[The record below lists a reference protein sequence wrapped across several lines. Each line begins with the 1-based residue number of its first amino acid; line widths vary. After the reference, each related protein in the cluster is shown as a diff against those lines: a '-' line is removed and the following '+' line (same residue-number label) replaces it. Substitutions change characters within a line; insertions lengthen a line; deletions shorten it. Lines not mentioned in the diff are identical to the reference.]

1 MKKIVP
7 VVTLLSFLFSF
18 VLCGT
23 YAYAAPPDFG
33 GGVNNEYEYEEV
45 VFVNGVPIK
54 FTGSGKNVSIK
65 VTEKEDSRT
74 VAYRLKLTS
83 TDPDYPGE
91 LNRSVTYKTTLSKH
105 SDKGQ
110 TTAQMEVEKF
120 SEKIQIG
127 SDRYELSDYQ
137 FSRSDIIDNRPASDY
152 YSGSLKARKTYVIN
166 KNQGKVTMDISGAMV
181 GYENFWGKTET
192 QQLEY
197 VISCERIV
205 SQEDEEG
212 EETTSDVAWQGTVSI
227 MATDSMTKTLKY
239 AGNQVNL
246 SSFSGGHSR
255 ITNQSMYSR
264 YDYNLPR
271 IINGQASQSRL
282 RGTIELNLEM
292 SPRIERLVVPKFRDV
307 AGHWAQDDIEKL
319 YSLDVF
325 EGTPAFFA
333 PDAPMTRAEFTKA
346 IVKGAN
352 MRASMEEQTRKTTR
366 SRTKMPEVSPFL
378 DVSVSSPYYE
388 YIKDGVEKGIISGI
402 AGKKFGPEDSLTR
415 AQAITI
421 MIRALGFENMAPTP
435 GYRTTFVDDQAI
447 PNWAID
453 SVYVAREIGLISGD
467 ASNRLNP
474 NQVLTRAEAA
484 SMLVRFLNFLEQD
497 LQKDYCEDLVLY

>member
-1 MKKIVP
+1 MKKFVLI
-7 VVTLLSFLFSF
+7 VTLLGF
-18 VLCGT
+18 VLVGPK
-23 YAYAAPPDFG
+23 AYAAPPDFG

-45 VFVNGVPIK
+45 VFVSGVPIK
-54 FTGSGKNVSIK
+54 FTGSGKNVNIK
-65 VTEKEDSRT
+65 VSEKDDSRT
-74 VAYRLKLTS
+74 ITYRLKLS
-83 TDPDYPGE
+83 SADPAYPGE
-91 LNRSVTYKTTLSKH
+91 LNRSITYKTTLSKH

-120 SEKIQIG
+120 SEKIEIG

-137 FSRSDIIDNRPASDY
+137 FSRSDLIDNRPASDY

-197 VISCERIV
+197 IIEYNRVV
-205 SQEDEEG
+205 NQEDEDRQQ
-212 EETTSDVAWQGTVSI
+212 TRDLSWQGTVSV
-227 MATDSMTKTLKY
+227 MASDSMTKTLKY
-239 AGNQVNL
+239 SDNQANL

-271 IINGQASQSRL
+271 ITNGQVSSSRL
-282 RGTIELNLEM
+282 RGSVELNLEM

-333 PDAPMTRAEFTKA
+333 PDAPMTRAEFTRA

-352 MRASMEEQTRKTTR
+352 MRASIEEKPKTSR
-366 SRTKMPEVSPFL
+366 SRSKTEEVSPFL
-378 DVSVSSPYYE
+378 DVPVSSPDYQ
-388 YIKDGVEKGIISGI
+388 YIKDGVDKGIISGI
-402 AGKKFGPEDSLTR
+402 TDQLFGPENSLTR

-421 MIRALGFENMAPTP
+421 MVRALGFESMAPTP
-435 GYRTTFVDDQAI
+435 GYRISFSDDQAI

-467 ASNRLNP
+467 SHNRLNP
-474 NQVLTRAEAA
+474 NQVLTRGEAS

-497 LQKDYCEDLVLY
+497 LQKDYREDLVLY

>member
-1 MKKIVP
+1 MKRFVLIA
-7 VVTLLSFLFSF
+7 TLLGM
-18 VLCGT
+18 VLWGT
-23 YAYAAPPDFG
+23 NAYAAPPDFG
-33 GGVNNEYEYEEV
+33 GGVNNEYDYEEV
-45 VFVNGVPIK
+45 VFVSGVPIK
-54 FTGSGKNVSIK
+54 FTGSGKNVNIK
-65 VTEKEDSRT
+65 ITEKEDSRT
-74 VAYRLKLTS
+74 ITYRLKLTS
-83 TDPDYPGE
+83 ADPDYPGE

-110 TTAQMEVEKF
+110 TTAQMEVDKF
-120 SEKIQIG
+120 SEKIEIG
-127 SDRYELSDYQ
+127 KDKYELSDYQ

-197 VISCERIV
+197 VITCDRAGQ
-205 SQEDEEG
+205 QEDEDSEDL
-212 EETTSDVAWQGTVSI
+212 SWQGTVSI
-227 MATDSMTKTLKY
+227 MASDSMTKTLKY
-239 AGNQVNL
+239 ANNQASL

-255 ITNQSMYSR
+255 ITNESMYSR

-271 IINGQASQSRL
+271 IKDGTVSSSRL
-282 RGTIELNLEM
+282 RGSVELNLEM

-333 PDAPMTRAEFTKA
+333 PDAPMTRAEFTRA

-352 MRASMEEQTRKTTR
+352 MRASIAEGQTSKTTR
-366 SRTKMPEVSPFL
+366 SRSKTVEVSPFV
-378 DVSVSSPYYE
+378 DVPTSSHYYQ
-388 YIKDGVEKGIISGI
+388 YIKDGVDKGIISGI
-402 AGKKFGPEDSLTR
+402 SDRQFGPENYLTR

-421 MIRALGFENMAPTP
+421 MVRALGFENMAPTP
-435 GYRTTFVDDQAI
+435 GYRTSFADDQAI
-447 PNWAID
+447 PNWAVD
-453 SVYVAREIGLISGD
+453 SVYVAREIGLVSGD

-474 NQVLTRAEAA
+474 NQTLTRAEAS

-497 LQKDYCEDLVLY
+497 LQKDYREDLVLY

>member
-1 MKKIVP
+1 MKKIVLIA
-7 VVTLLSFLFSF
+7 TLLGL
-18 VLCGT
+18 VLWGT
-23 YAYAAPPDFG
+23 NAYAAPPDFG
-33 GGVNNEYEYEEV
+33 GGVNNEYDYEEV
-45 VFVNGVPIK
+45 VFVSGVPIK
-54 FTGSGKNVSIK
+54 FTGSGKNVNIK
-65 VTEKEDSRT
+65 ITEKEDSRT
-74 VAYRLKLTS
+74 ITCRLKLTS
-83 TDPDYPGE
+83 ADPDYPGE

-110 TTAQMEVEKF
+110 TTAQMEVDKF
-120 SEKIQIG
+120 SEKIEIG
-127 SDRYELSDYQ
+127 QDKYELSDYQ

-197 VISCERIV
+197 VITCDRVVE
-205 SQEDEEG
+205 QEDEDS
-212 EETTSDVAWQGTVSI
+212 EELSWQGTVSI
-227 MATDSMTKTLKY
+227 MASDSMTKTLKY
-239 AGNQVNL
+239 ANNQASL

-255 ITNQSMYSR
+255 ITNENMYSR

-271 IINGQASQSRL
+271 ITGGKVSSSRL
-282 RGTIELNLEM
+282 RGSVELNLEM

-325 EGTPAFFA
+325 EGVPAFFA
-333 PDAPMTRAEFTKA
+333 PDAPMTRAEFTRA

-352 MRASMEEQTRKTTR
+352 MRASIEEQPRKTTR
-366 SRTKMPEVSPFL
+366 SRTKTAEVSPFL
-378 DVSVSSPYYE
+378 DVPVSSPDYP
-388 YIKDGVEKGIISGI
+388 YIKDGVERGIISGI
-402 AGKKFGPEDSLTR
+402 TGQLFGPEDSLTR

-421 MIRALGFENMAPTP
+421 MIRALGFENLAPTP
-435 GYRTTFVDDQAI
+435 GYHTTFADDQVI
-447 PNWAID
+447 PNWAVD

-474 NQVLTRAEAA
+474 NQVLTRGEAS

-497 LQKDYCEDLVLY
+497 LQRDYREDLVLY